1 MCCERSLVGRYRIS
15 NANISKTKNV
25 FKLLKTPSC
34 RASRV
39 LLGNV
44 FKSGKI
50 LKRIGEKTIFTK
62 KNDIFHFLTLF
73 RGKIG
78 PNEGR
83 IIMYAKFPIECAYFQ
98 VSRSHITRK
107 RRFKYLHYFNR
118 YINQSNIRILGY
130 FFWSKL

>member
-1 MCCERSLVGRYRIS
+1 MRMCCERSLVDSYRIS

-34 RASRV
+34 RALRV

-62 KNDIFHFLTLF
+62 KKMSFSTF
-73 RGKIG
+73 
-78 PNEGR
+78 
-83 IIMYAKFPIECAYFQ
+83 
-98 VSRSHITRK
+98 
-107 RRFKYLHYFNR
+107 
-118 YINQSNIRILGY
+118 
-130 FFWSKL
+130 